1 MEIIDQ
7 YRPDSIPM
15 PRTAAQVYQGDRP
28 SSIPPKA
35 QKGVEIL
42 EKIAGKLSSLRDRN
56 EADGE
61 GLYTMIEEKF
71 GKKEE
76 EDTEFQE
83 ALEDRLKGLED
94 ENKDLKERLHELS
107 MGQKVLPTK
116 SELNEEIISQCTSAK
131 NSLGWI
137 S

>member
-1 MEIIDQ
+1 
-7 YRPDSIPM
+7 
-15 PRTAAQVYQGDRP
+15 
-28 SSIPPKA
+28 
-35 QKGVEIL
+35 
-42 EKIAGKLSSLRDRN
+42 
-56 EADGE
+56 
-61 GLYTMIEEKF
+61 MIEEKF

-116 SELNEEIISQCTSAK
+116 SELNEEISSQCTSAF
-131 NSLGWI
+131 NALGY
-137 S
+137 

>member
-1 MEIIDQ
+1 
-7 YRPDSIPM
+7 
-15 PRTAAQVYQGDRP
+15 
-28 SSIPPKA
+28 
-35 QKGVEIL
+35 
-42 EKIAGKLSSLRDRN
+42 
-56 EADGE
+56 
-61 GLYTMIEEKF
+61 MIEEKF

-116 SELNEEIISQCTSAK
+116 SELNEEISSQRTSASSCTSYSADEQ
-131 NSLGWI
+131 
-137 S
+137 